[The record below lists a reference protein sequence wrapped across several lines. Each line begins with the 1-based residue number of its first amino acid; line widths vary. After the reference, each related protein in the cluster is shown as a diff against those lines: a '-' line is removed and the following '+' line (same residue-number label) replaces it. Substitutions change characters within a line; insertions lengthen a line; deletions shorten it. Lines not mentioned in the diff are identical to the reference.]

1 MIIDPRKIAQTVDYI
16 NRSGAVKPSCA
27 LILGSGL
34 GSVVDLL
41 EKPVFLSYSDIPHFP
56 VSSVKGHAG
65 KLAIG
70 TYRGRGVLVQVGRV
84 HFYEG
89 LGAERVMYPLW
100 IMKALG
106 VTTLI
111 NTNSAGG
118 INPSF
123 AGGDLMLVRDFI
135 NLMGTNPL
143 IGPNDDAVGPR
154 FPDMSKPYDAALQ
167 ETARQAAKK
176 IGIPLREGVLI
187 GFLGPTYET
196 KAEISMAMKLGA
208 DAAGMSSIPET
219 IVANYLG
226 IKILGITCISNLV
239 SPTRTEPLTH
249 DEVTAAAAAASRNLS
264 ALISEILNRIK

>member
-1 MIIDPRKIAQTVDYI
+1 MIIDPTKIRETVDFI
-16 NRSGAVKPSCA
+16 KNSGAVKPAFA

-34 GSVVDLL
+34 GDVADLL
-41 EKPVFLSYSDIPHFP
+41 EKPVFLPYSDIPHFP
-56 VSSVKGHAG
+56 ASSVKGHAG

-70 TYRGRGVLVQVGRV
+70 SYRGKGILVQVGRA

-100 IMKALG
+100 VMKALG

-123 AGGDLMLVRDFI
+123 AGGDLMMVTDFI
-135 NLMGTNPL
+135 NFMFTNPL
-143 IGPNDDAVGPR
+143 IGPNDEKVGPR

-176 IGIPLREGVLI
+176 VGVPLREGVLI
-187 GFLGPTYET
+187 GFLGPSYET
-196 KAEISMAMKLGA
+196 KAEIAMAMKLGA

-226 IKILGITCISNLV
+226 IKLLAITCISNLV
-239 SPTRTEPLTH
+239 SHTRTAPLTH
-249 DEVTAAAAAASRNLS
+249 DEVTAAGAAASRNLR
-264 ALISEILNRIK
+264 ALIAEILNQIK

>member
-1 MIIDPRKIAQTVDYI
+1 MIIDPTKIRETVDFI
-16 NRSGAVKPSCA
+16 NHSGAVKPAFA

-34 GSVVDLL
+34 GDVADLL
-41 EKPVFLSYSDIPHFP
+41 EKPVFLPYSDIPHFP

-70 TYRGRGVLVQVGRV
+70 SYLGKGVLAQVGRV

-100 IMKALG
+100 VMKALG

-118 INPSF
+118 INASF
-123 AGGDLMLVRDFI
+123 AAGDLMMVTDFI
-135 NLMGTNPL
+135 NFMFTNPL
-143 IGPNDDAVGPR
+143 IGPNDEKVGPR

-176 IGIPLREGVLI
+176 IGVPLREGVLI
-187 GFLGPTYET
+187 GFLGPSYET
-196 KAEISMAMKLGA
+196 KAEIAMAMKLGA
-208 DAAGMSSIPET
+208 DAAGMSSVPET

-226 IKILGITCISNLV
+226 MKILGITCISNLV
-239 SPTRTEPLTH
+239 SPTRTAPLTH
-249 DEVTAAAAAASRNLS
+249 DEVTEAGAAASRNLR
-264 ALISEILNRIK
+264 ALIAEILNRIK